1 MAPAEAPHVHA
12 KRAAPHYCRWPPASR
27 AGFCAQSSRLWCPDQ
42 LRRPHNSEK
51 NLTECKC
58 ITEITRTQKHAT
70 LQDFPVLLL
79 AHVQPRGRLHRRQG
93 SLVSGSTGSLSHFA
107 FSRSHMSQITKYIPK
122 STLFLCPF
130 FLIAS
135 DFVLAMSGKGTRA
148 GSSST
153 GIGSRPTRLQRLRQ
167 LVAHRD
173 PARGPSGAL
182 TSIEEFTR
190 R

>member
-1 MAPAEAPHVHA
+1 
-12 KRAAPHYCRWPPASR
+12 
-27 AGFCAQSSRLWCPDQ
+27 
-42 LRRPHNSEK
+42 
-51 NLTECKC
+51 
-58 ITEITRTQKHAT
+58 
-70 LQDFPVLLL
+70 
-79 AHVQPRGRLHRRQG
+79 
-93 SLVSGSTGSLSHFA
+93 
-107 FSRSHMSQITKYIPK
+107 MSQITKYIPK

-148 GSSST
+148 GGSST

-173 PARGPSGAL
+173 PTRGPSGAL
-182 TSIEEFTR
+182 ASIEEFTR